1 MSAVPTSLPP
11 PIHLFPHTQTHKDT
25 HTDTQTHTHART
37 HAHAHAHTLSPFCRF
52 LLRAQEEEQFS
63 SQPERRATLAAN
75 GRISFGRVTAKQGRN
90 GKTTTTSA
98 AVAAVSPSLASELLH
113 PDAMFRYLLIDVGE
127 EGDSSLVDDAITRI
141 CAQPSGACA
150 LSVLC
155 FWGGAFDSCVSLP
168 TRETKG
174 QKLLHTHTHITHSHT
189 HSLTHTHTH
198 SLTHTHTH
206 TLSLSHTHTLSLSPL
221 LSLPPTPLLLP
232 ISQVA

>member
-1 MSAVPTSLPP
+1 MSCEFVSGCRLKTRISQSNTRKRFKSECCSNLSASTHPPLPS
-11 PIHLFPHTQTHKDT
+11 HTDT

-155 FWGGAFDSCVSLP
+155 FWVSNIIH
-168 TRETKG
+168 RG
-174 QKLLHTHTHITHSHT
+174 SI
-189 HSLTHTHTH
+189 
-198 SLTHTHTH
+198 
-206 TLSLSHTHTLSLSPL
+206 
-221 LSLPPTPLLLP
+221 
-232 ISQVA
+232 